1 MKKRKIVIAVILYSI
16 AAISGFFF
24 CREYTA
30 AQTEIQEYTEL
41 QQNFATLGEELLI
54 EQASTIVKTDTVVAE
69 KRIDFAALRAINFD
83 VAAWLTIPDT
93 QINYPVV
100 QSDDN
105 AKYLTTS
112 FSGKPSKTGALFVD
126 SKNSIAPP
134 DKNII
139 IYGHNMGA
147 GRQDMFGGL
156 LLYKDAEYA
165 KSHSNVMFEILEEIG
180 DWQVFAVLHLN
191 MAQSYFNYLQQTFTS
206 DVEFENWLNTAK
218 ELSIA
223 QTNIPTANIKR
234 ALTLS
239 TCDRSRYGRNGR
251 IVLVAVQKRGNKPW
265 IQNF

>member
-1 MKKRKIVIAVILYSI
+1 MKKRKIILPIILYSI

-24 CREYTA
+24 WHEYTA
-30 AQTEIQEYTEL
+30 AQTEIQEYTAL
-41 QQNFATLGEELLI
+41 QQQFAAEGRTDPADSPHPKTPDSKLI
-54 EQASTIVKTDTVVAE
+54 NTE
-69 KRIDFAALRAINFD
+69 KHIDFAALKAIN
-83 VAAWLTIPDT
+83 PDT
-93 QINYPVV
+93 VGWLFVPNTQMNYPVV
-100 QSDDN
+100 QNEDN
-105 AKYLTTS
+105 IKYLTTS

-147 GRQDMFGGL
+147 GRQDMFGGM

-165 KSHSNVMFEILEEIG
+165 IAHSNVMFETPEEIG

-191 MAQSYFNYLQQTFTS
+191 IAKSNFNYLQQTFRS
-206 DVEFENWLNTAK
+206 DMEFENWLNAAK

-223 QTNIPTANIKR
+223 QTNISTANINR

-251 IVLVAVQKRGNKPW
+251 IVLLAVQTEE
-265 IQNF
+265 